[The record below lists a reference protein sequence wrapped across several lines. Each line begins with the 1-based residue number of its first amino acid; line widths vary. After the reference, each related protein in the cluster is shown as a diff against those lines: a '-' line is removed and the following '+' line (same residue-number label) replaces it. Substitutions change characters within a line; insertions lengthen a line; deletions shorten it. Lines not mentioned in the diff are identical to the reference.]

1 MEPVFSSLL
10 RPDLA
15 NYCPASNL
23 MMNEKI
29 RNLRKAGEKVYHL
42 AFGQS
47 PFPIYEGAT
56 KALCQHAGENAYLP
70 VAGIPELRQSI
81 CDFHCKTDDLQDLDP
96 EQVVVGPGSKELIYL
111 LLEVFHGDVLLLSP
125 CWTTYK
131 PQCHL
136 TRHKVVVMQTNME
149 DEWRLT
155 PELLEQTLQSNE
167 LHKNKLLIL
176 CNPDNP
182 SGTCYSQQQ
191 LKQLSMTLR
200 KHGIVVLSDEI
211 YARLHY
217 TDNHETI
224 AKYYP
229 EGTILCSGL
238 SKWASA
244 GGWRLG
250 YCVYPRELDPLRCAV
265 KSAASHTYSC
275 ASAPIQYAALAL
287 FSYTDE
293 VQEYRAHCS
302 RILQAVGSYSC
313 KELRAVGVK
322 VVQPTSGYYILPNFE
337 VLRTALS
344 KRGIT
349 TCTQMCE
356 ALFEEARVALM
367 AGGPAF
373 LRPINE
379 FTTRLCFIDFD
390 GSHALKASK
399 KLGLDVPLSEEFVKE
414 YCQQTYDGI
423 QALKRW
429 VQTQLEAE

>member
-149 DEWRLT
+149 D
-155 PELLEQTLQSNE
+155 
-167 LHKNKLLIL
+167 
-176 CNPDNP
+176 DV
-182 SGTCYSQQQ
+182 
-191 LKQLSMTLR
+191 TLR

-287 FSYTDE
+287 FSYSDE

-337 VLRTALS
+337 VLRPSLS

-399 KLGLDVPLSEEFVKE
+399 KLGLDVPLTEEFVKE

>member
-1 MEPVFSSLL
+1 MESNHSSLL

-15 NYCPASNL
+15 NYRPASNL
-23 MMNEKI
+23 MLNEKI
-29 RNLRKAGEKVYHL
+29 RTLRKAGEKVYHL

-47 PFPIYEGAT
+47 PFPIYEGAI
-56 KALCQHAGENAYLP
+56 KALRQHAGENKYLP

-81 CDFHCKTDDLQDLDP
+81 CEFHCKADDLQDLDP
-96 EQVVVGPGSKELIYL
+96 EQVVVGPGSKQLIYL
-111 LLEVFHGDVLLLSP
+111 LLEVFNGDVLLLSP
-125 CWTTYK
+125 CWVTYK

-136 TRHKVVVMQTNME
+136 TRHNVVMMPTTME

-155 PELLEQTLQSNE
+155 PELLEETLRTND
-167 LHKNKLLIL
+167 LHRNKLLIL

-182 SGTCYSQQQ
+182 TGTCYNPHH
-191 LKQLSMTLR
+191 LKQLSSIFR

-217 TDNHETI
+217 TDSHESI

-238 SKWASA
+238 SKWAGA

-250 YCVYPRELDPLRCAV
+250 YCVFPRELDPLRCAV
-265 KSAASHTYSC
+265 KSAASHTHSC
-275 ASAPIQYAALAL
+275 ASAPIQYAAITL
-287 FSYTDE
+287 FSYSDG

-302 RILQAVGSYSC
+302 RILQAAGTYSC
-313 KELRAVGVK
+313 KELRSVGVK
-322 VVQPTSGYYILPNFE
+322 VVQPTSGFYILPNFE
-337 VLRTALS
+337 VLRKSLS

-356 ALFEEARVALM
+356 ALFEEARVALLV
-367 AGGPAF
+367 GPDF
-373 LRPINE
+373 HRPLDE
-379 FTTRLCFIDFD
+379 FTTRLCFVDFD

-399 KLGLDVPLSEEFVKE
+399 ELGLDVPLSDEFVKE
-414 YCQQTYDGI
+414 YCGQTYDGI
-423 QALKRW
+423 QSMKRW